1 MLEPSD
7 LRDAVIALLRGLGA
21 IIASAVALLCMMSWA
36 LSMSD
41 QGLAKLVV
49 LTAGVTYL
57 GYLAQLFAAPRWV
70 ILSFIMSSNMLGI
83 LAFIIG
89 VATH

>member
-7 LRDAVIALLRGLGA
+7 LRDTVIALLRGMGA
-21 IIASAVALLCMMSWA
+21 IVASAVALLCLMAWA

-41 QGLAKLVV
+41 QGLARVV
-49 LTAGVTYL
+49 VVAAGVTYF
-57 GYLAQLFAAPRWV
+57 GYLAQLFSAPRWLVLALV
-70 ILSFIMSSNMLGI
+70 ISSNLLGV

-89 VATH
+89 VVTH

>member
-21 IIASAVALLCMMSWA
+21 IIASAVALLCLMMWA

-41 QGLAKLVV
+41 QGLARVVV
-49 LTAGVTYL
+49 LTAGVTYFS
-57 GYLAQLFAAPRWV
+57 YLAQILSAPRWFALALV
-70 ILSFIMSSNMLGI
+70 ISSNLLGI
-83 LAFIIG
+83 LAFIFG
-89 VATH
+89 VVTH